1 VDAEDVRA
9 WLDAYGRA
17 ARSNDPAEVEEL
29 FSEDAVYRVGPFAE
43 PWTGRAGIVAEWT
56 ADPEEQTDLTFRAE
70 PLFGAGERWVVH
82 WTMTFG
88 TPAAPDTTI
97 ELDGLLVLRF
107 DDAGRCSEHL
117 EWFHRRTLPAGR

>member
-9 WLDAYGRA
+9 WLDACGRA

-43 PWTGRAGIVAEWT
+43 PWTGRARIVAEWT

>member
-1 VDAEDVRA
+1 MRA
-9 WLDAYGRA
+9 WLDDYGRA
-17 ARSNDPAEVEEL
+17 ARSNDPAEVAEL

-43 PWTGRAGIVAEWT
+43 PWTGRERIVAKWT
-56 ADPEEQTDLTFRAE
+56 ADPEGQTDLTFRAE
-70 PLFGAGERWVVH
+70 PLLGAGERWVAH

-88 TPAAPDTTI
+88 MRTAPDTTT

-107 DDAGRCSEHL
+107 DDAGRCTEHL